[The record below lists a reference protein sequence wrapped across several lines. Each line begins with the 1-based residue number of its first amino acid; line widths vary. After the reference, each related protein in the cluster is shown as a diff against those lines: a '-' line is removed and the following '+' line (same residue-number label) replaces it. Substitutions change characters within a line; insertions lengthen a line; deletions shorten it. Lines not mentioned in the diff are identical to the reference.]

1 MKVTLAKVGRKYNL
15 GNYQSIDL
23 FLEAVV
29 EKGDDPQKVLEALEK
44 QIHDYYTGRTPQ
56 LATA

>member
-1 MKVTLAKVGRKYNL
+1 MRVALAKVGRKYNI

-29 EKGDDPQKVLEALEK
+29 EKGDDPVEVLKALEK
-44 QIHDYYTGRTPQ
+44 QIHDYYMGRHAE
-56 LATA
+56 LANP

>member
-1 MKVTLAKVGRKYNL
+1 MRVTLVKVGRKYNL

-29 EKGDDPQKVLEALEK
+29 EKGDDPRNVLEALEK
-44 QIHDYYTGRTPQ
+44 QIHDYWMGRTAQ